1 MARRR
6 VRRQEPADDADED
19 DGQARN
25 QVVNSPPPEPDPRPS
40 RRGAGADENNE
51 DDDMVEEELL
61 PSLRFDEELS
71 WRPAKPIPS
80 ATLVSRLEKLSKEL
94 ADFDQ
99 GEVQLDSLRAV
110 AANLAHRNLLQHK
123 DRGVKAY
130 TACCL
135 VDMLRLFV
143 PDAPFTGDQLKVHAM
158 MFSLFVKDI
167 LPALHDP
174 TNPYNSQ
181 HKYVLV
187 SLTEVKSILLISEI
201 HGADELMLRL
211 FNSAFDGVSASSKA
225 AGGEQVAQDVEILL
239 AEMLMEVIDESP
251 GSIPATVIDAIIS
264 QFLRAAPPGGSEG
277 GKGGGGGGRNN
288 KNAHDKQTTL
298 LLKTEPPAYT
308 MAKNI
313 CNGCADKM
321 SRYVSQYF
329 SDVILNASGFAT
341 KANNYRH
348 GGDES
353 DEDDANAGPSEADLK
368 SLRQA
373 HILIRELW
381 RAAPAILR
389 NVVPQ
394 LDAELSA
401 DNVHLRLIA
410 TETLGDMISGI
421 GAAGAPPAPVLDPT
435 AYPPLRLLDE
445 TLPADPVEAN
455 VLTRP
460 YSPQSFAQTHAA
472 TYRNFVGRRNDKAG
486 PIRVAWVTAAGYI
499 LSTSAGGIGLSRE
512 EEAELIKGLGER
524 LNDSEEK
531 VRLASVNAIEL
542 FGFRDVIYK
551 LGALGGVEKE
561 GSIFAS
567 LADRCRDRKA
577 AVRVDAMVLL
587 GKLWAVGAG
596 EIAEGQEA
604 VTACLSGVPSRII
617 NAFYAN
623 DPDLNILLDR
633 IIYECLVP
641 LKYPA
646 IKKASKNASQSS
658 SQAKGGVGPADQDRI
673 RAERILLML
682 KSLDKAA
689 QKALFT
695 MQARQPQFA
704 KAVGIYIKHCEAYN
718 GGVTDVSEETVKTS
732 LMKTLD
738 WFGAF
743 FPDPLKVR
751 ADLLKFAKLNDRRS
765 YQLVKYAIESES
777 DFKTVRR
784 AIHELI
790 TKIQQAGSASGSLDT
805 LIPLLY
811 RSSCLMFNR
820 SHLATI
826 MDYSKS
832 DKDGFGGVAHQVL
845 NDISQRNPDI
855 FKAHVGELLKEIAEQ
870 APTAKRSNDPTVA
883 DILRAYSSYSKRYPN
898 DVDCSKSFGQTLVNY
913 ALYGT
918 PPKCAKYAVN
928 ILLARDDD
936 RGKVTATNLLRS
948 AVKDLDYGT
957 PHFLTRLAAVSQLQ
971 RRAPTVAADSDEQMD
986 DLTINKILRE
996 VRNEAKAGSD
1006 PTWVQDADMDQ
1017 ELQAKCLSLR
1027 ILVNRAIAAAE
1038 EPDAAERVKP
1048 IIKLLMNFVI
1058 AEGEFCKTQDT
1069 PLHHKK
1075 RLRLLAG
1082 LLTLKLCTV
1091 KGYDEQLEP
1100 ASFNKLAEL
1109 VQDSELQV
1117 RRGFMEK
1124 LLDYLTRGKL
1134 RARFYTILFL
1144 VAFEPVTELKNRVET
1159 WIRSRARYYDEKK
1172 QQVMEAMMG
1181 RLIPLLAHHPDYSSE
1196 VDDLADFAN
1205 YYFFYLMCVANE
1217 GNISLIYK
1225 YAERVKQTRDALSP
1239 DASDNLYVLSD
1250 LAQAVIRKYQ
1260 ERKNWSFQAW
1270 PGKVGLPTG
1279 LYVSL
1284 PSSELAQQIAKKQF
1298 IPDELDERLDDALR
1312 AMDRKKKR
1320 KSMNNDAGE
1329 PAAKRVKATS
1339 KDRPEPK
1346 TKTTS
1351 TSTKKD
1357 KKKAASK
1364 PKAASSRPKKR
1375 RQSPTSPPSIPEAE
1389 RRRSSRA
1396 HKVSDYKER
1405 DDADDEEEM
1414 LDGVAV
1420 WDYEQS
1426 SDGGGGG
1433 DGDSSDEVDAED
1445 EEKEEEEE
1453 EGEGEG
1459 EDEVVPDSEDEE
1471 DAPSSR
1477 SRRKAVAKTKKSK
1490 PLSSSAEAGKR
1501 AGRTRTRKA
1510 VEDSEEEEE
1519 EEDDDDDDDDD

>member
-6 VRRQEPADDADED
+6 ARRQEPADDADDD
-19 DGQARN
+19 DGQTRN
-25 QVVNSPPPEPDPRPS
+25 QVAKSPSPIPDQRPA
-40 RRGAGADENNE
+40 RGAAAANDDD

-80 ATLVSRLEKLSKEL
+80 ATLVGRLEKLSKEL
-94 ADFDQ
+94 AEFDQ

-110 AANLAHRNLLQHK
+110 AAHLAHRNLLQHK

-143 PDAPFTGDQLKVHAM
+143 PDAPFTGDQLKM

-174 TNPYNSQ
+174 THPYNSQ

-201 HGADELMLRL
+201 HGADDLMLRL

-225 AGGEQVAQDVEILL
+225 AAGEHVAQDVEILL

-264 QFLRAAPPGGSEG
+264 QFLRAAPPGGGEG
-277 GKGGGGGGRNN
+277 GGGGGGGGRRHN
-288 KNAHDKQTTL
+288 KDVHDKQTTL
-298 LLKTEPPAYT
+298 LHKTEPPAYT

-341 KANNYRH
+341 KANNYRP
-348 GGDES
+348 GDDS

-373 HILIRELW
+373 HMLIRELW

-410 TETLGDMISGI
+410 TETFGDMISGI
-421 GAAGAPPAPVLDPT
+421 GAAGPPPPPVLDPT
-435 AYPPLRLLDE
+435 AYPPLRLMDD
-445 TLPADPVEAN
+445 TPPADPVEAN
-455 VLTRP
+455 ILTKP

-472 TYRNFVGRRNDKAG
+472 TYRNFIGRRNDKAG

-512 EEAELIKGLGER
+512 EEAELIRGLGER
-524 LNDSEEK
+524 LNDGEEK

-542 FGFRDVIYK
+542 FGFRDVVNK

-561 GSIFAS
+561 GSILSS

-596 EIAEGQEA
+596 EIADGQET

-617 NAFYAN
+617 NAFYVN

-633 IIYECLVP
+633 IMYEYLVP
-641 LKYPA
+641 LKYPS

-658 SQAKGGVGPADQDRI
+658 QAKGAVGPADQDRI

-704 KAVGIYIKHCEAYN
+704 QAVSIYIQQCEAYN
-718 GGVTDVSEETVKTS
+718 GGVVDVSEERVKAS
-732 LMKTLD
+732 LMKTLE

-790 TKIQQAGSASGSLDT
+790 TKIQQAGSASGCLDT

-811 RSSCLMFNR
+811 RSSCIMFNR

-832 DKDGFGGVAHQVL
+832 DKDGFAGVAHQVL

-870 APTAKRSNDPTVA
+870 APTDKRSNDPTVA
-883 DILRAYSSYSKRYPN
+883 DILRAYSSYSKRYPR
-898 DVDCSKSFGQTLVNY
+898 DIDCSKSFTQTLVNY
-913 ALYGT
+913 ALYGS

-936 RGKVTATNLLRS
+936 RCKVTATNLLRS

-957 PHFLTRLAAVSQLQ
+957 PHFLTRLATVSQLQ
-971 RRAPTVAADSDEQMD
+971 RLAPTVAADSDEHMD
-986 DLTINKILRE
+986 DLTINKILRQ
-996 VRNEAKAGSD
+996 VRTEAKPDSD
-1006 PTWVQDADMDQ
+1006 PTWVQDADMDK

-1038 EPDAAERVKP
+1038 EPDAVERVKP
-1048 IIKLLMNFVI
+1048 VFKLLMNFVI

-1069 PLHHKK
+1069 PSHHKK

-1082 LLTLKLCTV
+1082 LMTLKLCTV

-1100 ASFNKLAEL
+1100 TNFNKLAEL

-1117 RRGFMEK
+1117 RRRFMEK
-1124 LLDYLTRGKL
+1124 LQAYLTRGRL
-1134 RARFYTILFL
+1134 RARFHTILFL

-1159 WIRSRARYYDEKK
+1159 WIRSRSRYYDEKK

-1181 RLIPLLAHHPDYSSE
+1181 RLIPLLAHHPDYTSE

-1205 YYFFYLMCVANE
+1205 YFFFYLGSVATE

-1250 LAQAVIRKYQ
+1250 LAQTVIRKYQ
-1260 ERKNWSFQAW
+1260 EKRNWSFQAW

-1284 PSSELAQQIAKKQF
+1284 PSSELAQQIAKKQY
-1298 IPDELDERLDDALR
+1298 IPDELDERLDDVMR
-1312 AMDRKKKR
+1312 AMDKKKKR
-1320 KSMNNDAGE
+1320 KSMNDTVE
-1329 PAAKRVKATS
+1329 PAAKRVKAAS

-1346 TKTTS
+1346 AKATPAATK
-1351 TSTKKD
+1351 KQNKD
-1357 KKKAASK
+1357 KKKTAK
-1364 PKAASSRPKKR
+1364 PKTASRPRKR
-1375 RQSPTSPPSIPEAE
+1375 QTPTSPYIPETE

-1426 SDGGGGG
+1426 SDGEDDDDDDGSAGRVSDDDDDDVEAGDEKGGH
-1433 DGDSSDEVDAED
+1433 DDL
-1445 EEKEEEEE
+1445 
-1453 EGEGEG
+1453 
-1459 EDEVVPDSEDEE
+1459 VPDSEAEE
-1471 DAPSSR
+1471 ETPPSKIRGKTSSR
-1477 SRRKAVAKTKKSK
+1477 TKKSN
-1490 PLSSSAEAGKR
+1490 PPSSQAGKR
-1501 AGRTRTRKA
+1501 TGRVQSKK
-1510 VEDSEEEEE
+1510 VVKDSEA
-1519 EEDDDDDDDDD
+1519 DDDDDDDDDFDEDD